1 MKELSKTYEPSQ
13 VEGQIYQMWMDNDC
27 FKANPD
33 PDKKPYSIVMPPPNV
48 TGQLH
53 MGHALDSTLQ
63 DILTRYKRMEG
74 YSALWL
80 PGTDHAGIATQIKVE
95 EELRVK
101 EGKTRYDLGREKF
114 LERVWAWKEKYGS
127 RIVEQQRKLGVSC
140 DWSRSRFTMDE
151 GCSRAVREA
160 FCEMYDKG
168 LIYKGSRIINWCP
181 HCLTALSDAE
191 VEYVDKPGHL
201 WYIRYPLAD
210 GSGDIVVATTRPE
223 TMMGDTGVAV
233 NPEDEKFKHL
243 IGKKCILPIMN
254 REIPIVGDEYCEIG
268 FGTGAVKMTP
278 AHDPN
283 DFEVGLRHDLPIVR
297 VFTYDGHMTGAADK
311 AAADALFAA
320 GKNTVNEPEVLD
332 CGKYA
337 GMTTLEARKAIVADL
352 QELGLL
358 KSIEPLTHEVGTCYR
373 CHTVIEPM
381 VSRQWFVKMKPL
393 AEEAIRGVKSG
404 ETKFVPE
411 RFTKQYMNWME
422 NIRDWCISRQLWW
435 GHRIPVWYCDDCGAM
450 TVSRE
455 DPTCCCKCGSA
466 HIKQDEDVLDT
477 WFSSA
482 LWPFSTLGWPDNTED
497 LKYFYPTNLLVTGYD
512 IITFWVSRMI
522 TMGLEEMQ
530 VPPFQTVLIHGLVR
544 DELGRKMSK
553 SLGNGVDPLEVIDQ
567 YGADALRFSLVMG
580 VSAGNDTR
588 YIPARVES
596 ARNFANKIWN
606 ASRFVLMNV
615 TEKAP
620 LDTAHLTAADQW
632 ILSRFQD
639 ATRAISSNMEEGEF
653 GLAADRIYD
662 FAWSEFCDWY
672 IELAKSRLN
681 GDDPAAKKA
690 VQGVLLYVLEGLLK
704 LLHPFMPFLTEQV
717 YKFLPGSEGFLML
730 KSWPEVKP
738 ELDFPDEEAKMEGV
752 MEVIRTIRN
761 LRAEM
766 NVAAGKRTHLM
777 LLPAD
782 GWEGTLAHA
791 GQYFQRL
798 AGASETAIIESSAAV
813 TEKTVSAVTKACTLY
828 IPLGDL
834 VDFEK
839 EIARLSKEIDNL
851 HKEIA
856 RAEGKLNNPG
866 FVSKAPAA
874 LVEQEKGKLALN
886 QQKAEQVEKRIAE
899 LKESM

>member
-1 MKELSKTYEPSQ
+1 MELASKYNPAD
-13 VEGQIYQMWMDNDC
+13 VEGKWYQYWLDHKL
-27 FKANPD
+27 FSSKPD
-33 PDKKPYSIVMPPPNV
+33 GREPYTVVIPPPNV
-48 TGQLH
+48 TGVLH
-53 MGHALDSTLQ
+53 MGHMLNNTIQ
-63 DILTRYKRMEG
+63 DILVRRARMMG
-74 YSALWL
+74 KNACWV
-80 PGTDHAGIATQIKVE
+80 PGTDHASIATEAKVVNRLAQQGIKKTDLTRE
-95 EELRVK
+95 E
-101 EGKTRYDLGREKF
+101 F
-114 LERVWAWKEKYGS
+114 LKHAWAWTEEHGGIILK
-127 RIVEQQRKLGVSC
+127 QLRKLGASC
-140 DWSRSRFTMDE
+140 DWDRTAFTMDE
-151 GCSRAVREA
+151 TRSKSVIKV
-160 FCEMYDKG
+160 FVDLYNKG
-168 LIYKGSRIINWCP
+168 LIYRGVRMVNWDP
-181 HCLTALSDAE
+181 KALTALSDEEVIYKEEHSKLYYLRYYVADDDMSGETGAE
-191 VEYVDKPGHL
+191 GEIVHRDAQGR
-201 WYIRYPLAD
+201 RYA
-210 GSGDIVVATTRPE
+210 VVATTRPE
-223 TMMGDTGVAV
+223 TIMGDTAMCI
-233 NPEDEKFKHL
+233 NPADPKNQWLK
-243 IGKKCILPIMN
+243 GKKVIVPLVG
-254 REIPIVGDEYCEIG
+254 RVIPVIEDSYVDIE
-268 FGTGAVKMTP
+268 FGTGCLKVTP
-278 AHDPN
+278 AHDVN
-283 DFEVGLRHDLPIVR
+283 DYMLGEKYNLPSIDI
-297 VFTYDGHMTGAADK
+297 FNDNGT
-311 AAADALFAA
+311 LSEAA
-320 GKNTVNEPEVLD
+320 GLYVGMDRFDVRTQIEKDLDAAGLLEKVEAYTNKVGFSERTNVAIEPKLSMQWFLKMQHFADMALPPVMNDELKFYPAKYKNT
-332 CGKYA
+332 
-337 GMTTLEARKAIVADL
+337 
-352 QELGLL
+352 
-358 KSIEPLTHEVGTCYR
+358 YR
-373 CHTVIEPM
+373 
-381 VSRQWFVKMKPL
+381 
-393 AEEAIRGVKSG
+393 
-404 ETKFVPE
+404 
-411 RFTKQYMNWME
+411 NWLE
-422 NIRDWCISRQLWW
+422 NIKDWCISRQLWW

-620 LDTAHLTAADQW
+620 LDTEHLTAADQW

-681 GDDPAAKKA
+681 GDDPVAKKA

-782 GWEGTLAHA
+782 GWAETLAHA

-839 EIARLSKEIDNL
+839 EIARLSKELDNL

>member
-1 MKELSKTYEPSQ
+1 MKELEKIYDPSS
-13 VEGQIYQMWMDNDC
+13 VEDKHYKKWVDAGY
-27 FKANPD
+27 FHAERD
-33 PDKKPYSIVMPPPNV
+33 PDKRPYTIVMPPPNI

-53 MGHALDSTLQ
+53 MGHAMDETWQ
-63 DILTRYKRMEG
+63 DILIRYKRMQG
-74 YSALWL
+74 YAALWV
-80 PGTDHAGIATQIKVE
+80 PGTDHASIATEAKIVAKMKE
-95 EELRVK
+95 EGLTK
-101 EGKTRYDLGREKF
+101 QDLGRDKF
-114 LERVWAWKEKYGS
+114 LERAWDWKKQYGG
-127 RIVEQQRKLGVSC
+127 RIVEQLKKLGCSC
-140 DWSRSRFTMDE
+140 DWQRERFTMDE
-151 GCSRAVREA
+151 GCSKAVLKV
-160 FCEMYDKG
+160 FKKLYDDG
-168 LIYKGSRIINWCP
+168 LIYRGERIINWCP
-181 HCLTALSDAE
+181 HCKTSISDAE
-191 VEYVDKPGHL
+191 VEYEEQDGFFWHL
-201 WYIRYPLAD
+201 KYPVA
-210 GSGDIVVATTRPE
+210 GGDEFVELATTRPE
-223 TMMGDTGVAV
+223 TMLGDTAIAV
-233 NPEDEKFKHL
+233 HPDDERYTHL
-243 IGKKCILPIMN
+243 HGKKVILPLVGK
-254 REIPIVGDEYCEIG
+254 EIPVVCDTYVDRE
-268 FGTGAVKMTP
+268 FGTGVVKITP

-283 DFEVGLRHDLPIVR
+283 DFEVGVRHGLPV
-297 VFTYDGHMTGAADK
+297 VKVLTDDAHMTQ
-311 AAADALFAA
+311 
-320 GKNTVNEPEVLD
+320 D

-337 GMTTLEARKAIVADL
+337 GMDRYEARKAIVADL
-352 QELGLL
+352 EAGGYLA
-358 KSIEPLTHEVGTCYR
+358 SIEPHKHNVGTCYR
-373 CHTVIEPM
+373 CGTTVEPM
-381 VSRQWFVKMKPL
+381 VSKQWFVKMVPL
-393 AEEAIRGVKSG
+393 AGPAIEAVRDGRIR
-404 ETKFVPE
+404 FVPE
-411 RFTKQYMNWME
+411 RFDKPYYNWME
-422 NIRDWCISRQLWW
+422 NTRDWCISRQLWW
-435 GHRIPVWYCDDCGAM
+435 GHRIPAYYCDDCGEISVSATPL
-450 TVSRE
+450 TVC
-455 DPTCCCKCGSA
+455 PKCG
-466 HIKQDEDVLDT
+466 KPVRQDEDTLDT

-482 LWPFSTLGWPDNTED
+482 LWPFSTLGWPEETED
-497 LKYFYPTNLLVTGYD
+497 LKYFYPTNTLVTGYD

-522 TMGLEEMQ
+522 FSGLTYTDKAPFDTM
-530 VPPFQTVLIHGLVR
+530 LIHGLVR
-544 DELGRKMSK
+544 DAQGRKMSK
-553 SLGNGVDPLEVIDQ
+553 SLGNGIDPLEIIDQ

-588 YIPARVES
+588 SIPARVES

-782 GWEGTLAHA
+782 GWAETLAHA

-839 EIARLSKEIDNL
+839 EIARLSKELDNL

>member
-1 MKELSKTYEPSQ
+1 MNREMPKAYDHSAVENRLYETWEKNGYFHAEPNT
-13 VEGQIYQMWMDNDC
+13 G
-27 FKANPD
+27 
-33 PDKKPYSIVMPPPNV
+33 KPPYCIVIPPPNI

-53 MGHALDSTLQ
+53 MGHALDETLQ
-63 DILTRYKRMEG
+63 DVLIRYKRMAG
-74 YSALWL
+74 YEALWL
-80 PGTDHAGIATQIKVE
+80 PGTDHASIATEVKIVE
-95 EELRVK
+95 QMAK
-101 EGKTRYDLGREKF
+101 EGIDKRDIGREAF
-114 LERVWAWKEKYGS
+114 LERAWEWKRVYGG
-127 RIVEQQRKLGVSC
+127 RIVQQLKKLGSSC
-140 DWSRSRFTMDE
+140 DWERERFTMDA
-151 GCSRAVREA
+151 GCNKAVTKVFVEL
-160 FCEMYDKG
+160 YNKG
-168 LIYKGSRIINWCP
+168 LIYRGDRIINWCP
-181 HCLTALSDAE
+181 TCKTALSDAE
-191 VEYVDKPGHL
+191 VEYEEQNSHL
-201 WYIRYPLAD
+201 WHVRYDAPD
-210 GSGDIVVATTRPE
+210 KSYSITVATTRPE
-223 TMMGDTGVAV
+223 TILGDTAIAV
-233 NPEDEKFKHL
+233 NPADERYAD
-243 IGKKCILPIMN
+243 IVGKTVVIPVVG
-254 REIPIVGDEYCEIG
+254 REIPIVADEYVEME
-268 FGTGAVKMTP
+268 FGTGAVKITP

-283 DFEVGLRHDLPIVR
+283 DFEVGVRCRLPVLR
-297 VFTYDGHMTGAADK
+297 VFTDDGHINELGGAYEGLTTMECRKQLVADI
-311 AAADALFAA
+311 DAA
-320 GKNTVNEPEVLD
+320 GNLVKVEP
-332 CGKYA
+332 YA
-337 GMTTLEARKAIVADL
+337 
-352 QELGLL
+352 
-358 KSIEPLTHEVGTCYR
+358 HNVGTCYR
-373 CHTVIEPM
+373 CHSTVEPL
-381 VSRQWFVKMKPL
+381 VSKQWFVDMKPL
-393 AEEAIRGVKSG
+393 AEPALEAVRSG
-404 ETKFVPE
+404 EIKFVPE
-411 RFTKQYMNWME
+411 RFDKTYYNWME

-435 GHRIPVWYCDDCGAM
+435 GHRIPAYYCDACGETVVSAEAPEKCPKCGAPM
-450 TVSRE
+450 
-455 DPTCCCKCGSA
+455 
-466 HIKQDEDVLDT
+466 HQDEDVLDT
-477 WFSSA
+477 WFSSGM
-482 LWPFSTLGWPDNTED
+482 WPFSTLGWPDNTED

-620 LDTAHLTAADQW
+620 LDTEHLTAADQW

-782 GWEGTLAHA
+782 GWAETLAHA

-839 EIARLSKEIDNL
+839 EIARLSKELDNL